1 MSRKTRAIEDIL
13 PLSPLQQGLLFHSV
27 YDEQSPDVYTV
38 QVDFELDGELDL
50 DVLRTAAET
59 LLRRHSVLRAGF
71 RQRKSGDWAQ
81 LIMREVPLSWR
92 VVESPERIE
101 DELAA
106 DRWQRFDLAKPPL
119 LRFTV
124 LKLADDHHH
133 FVVTSHHLLLD
144 GWSLPVLVRELLRLY
159 AEKGDDRSLP
169 SVRPYR
175 DYLSWLSEQ
184 DRPAAEEAWRTA
196 LSGLDKP
203 TLVAAD
209 AVAATPVDPHRIEHE
224 LSDETHAALVALA
237 RSSGATL
244 NTVVQSA
251 WAIVLGRIAGT
262 DDVVFGNVVSGRPP
276 ELAGIESMVGMF
288 INTLPVRVRLRPAET
303 FTALLARVQQEQ
315 SDLLAHQHIGLAD
328 IQRAAGLPTLFD
340 SSMVFQNYPVEGV
353 AEDELAFGDV
363 RVTKATSQDA
373 THYPLDLVAT
383 ARTGLRLRL
392 ETRPEVF
399 DAGQAARILARLV
412 RVLEAMAADPT
423 QLVGRVDALE
433 PTERAQLTSGDA
445 RREAPAALVP
455 ELLARQAAE
464 TPDAVAVVYEQ
475 TSLTYAQLNAR
486 ANRLARHLISLGC
499 GPEDRVA
506 LLLPRSADLVAAVFG
521 VLKSGAAYVPIDHD
535 YPADRIQFLIE
546 DSKPSVLVATSETI
560 VSTDVP
566 HVVLLDEAVL
576 PADDTDPVVALSES
590 NEAYVIY
597 TSGSTGRPK
606 GVVIEHRQLRN
617 LVFEHS
623 TGLIELVASKRETVR
638 PALTASLSFD
648 TSWDGLL
655 WLLSGHELHV
665 ISDQVRRDPEL
676 LVSYVESK
684 RIDFMDVTPS
694 LCRQLVNG
702 GLLAEGKHR
711 PAVLMLGGEALDQ
724 ALWNDLRACSATAS
738 YNYYGPTETTV
749 DALAYPVADGARP
762 LVGKPITNTRAYVL
776 DSALRPVP
784 HGVAGELYLAGD
796 GLARGYHD
804 RSGLTAERF
813 IADPFGRP
821 GTRMYRTGDLVRRG
835 QDGNIEFIGRV
846 DDQVKIRGFRI
857 ELGEITSA
865 LAQHAA
871 VAEAAVV
878 VRADRADD
886 PRLVGYFVPANG
898 SIDLAGLRK
907 HLAELLP
914 GHMVPSALV
923 PLDALPMT
931 TNGKLD
937 RKALPAPEGRL
948 VSGGRAPR
956 SPHEELL
963 CELFADVLDVARV
976 GIDDSFFALG
986 GHSLL
991 ATRLVSRIRSAL
1003 GIEVSIRQLFE
1014 TPTVAGLSAAL
1025 NAAGQGREAVTAV
1038 VPAPARLPLSY
1049 AQRGLWFL
1057 YQIEGPSPTYN
1068 MLGAL
1073 RLTGGLDEHAMR
1085 RALADVVARH
1095 ESLRTVFATDNDG
1108 PYQVVLEDVRPEMVV
1123 VETTEDA
1130 LPGELESAAAYCFD
1144 LVDEIPFRSWL
1155 YRLGPDE
1162 HVLLVLVHHI
1172 AADGWSM
1179 PILGRD
1185 LAAAYAQRFEGTP
1198 PEWADLPVR
1207 YADYTL
1213 WQQRVLGSEDDQ
1225 DSVISGQLAYWEQ
1238 ALAGL
1243 PGELDLPTD
1252 RPRPANPTYHGGTVH
1267 FDVPADLHR
1276 GLAGLARE
1284 SQASLF
1290 MVVQSAVSV
1299 LLSRLGAGDDIPLG
1313 TPVAGRTDEAVE
1325 GLVGFFLNTLV
1336 LRTDLSGDP
1345 SFRELVGRV
1354 RETDLA
1360 AYANQDVPFE
1370 RLVEL
1375 LNPERVL
1382 GRNPLFQVRLVFNDT
1397 DRDAMPDVMAGLPGL
1412 SVATEQAGLAAA
1424 KFDLLFRFSERFDED
1439 GGHAGLSCGLEF
1451 AEDLFDRST
1460 VETLAQ
1466 RLLSVFSGVVTDP
1479 ASAVSR
1485 VDVLVDGERERI
1497 LNEFNDTAWETRK
1510 ISLPELFAEQVLRTP
1525 SAVAVEC
1532 DGVELTYA
1540 ELDECANRLARYLI
1554 SRGVGAEKFVA
1565 VMMPRSID
1573 LVVSLL
1579 AVLKSGGAYVPVDPE
1594 YPADRIAFMVADAE
1608 PVLVLTSTEGAEEFD
1623 GSPLSDVEVSLGN
1636 PAYMI
1641 YTSGS
1646 TGQPKGVVVEHG
1658 SVGAYAVRA
1667 REVYPWAS
1675 GVSLVHSPVSFDL
1688 TVTALYSPLV
1698 SGGRVVLSSLEDASG
1713 PRPTFMKVTPSHL
1726 GLLDALPDD
1735 VSPSGAL
1742 VIGGEALRGDVLDR
1756 WRSRFPDVTVINAY
1770 GPTEATVNC
1779 AEFRVLPG
1787 DETPTGAV
1795 PIGRAFWNT
1804 RAYVLDS
1811 RLSPVPQGVAG
1822 ELYVSGVVLA
1832 RGYWHRAGLTSE
1844 RFVADP
1850 FGGPGARM
1858 YRTGDLARWNADGQL
1873 EFVGRADDQVK
1884 LRGFRIELGEIEA
1897 VLTRHNDVSQA
1908 AVVVREDQPGDQ
1920 RLVAYVVAPAGDV
1933 DGAGLREHTASALPE
1948 YMVPSAIVVL
1958 DELPLNPHGKL
1969 DRKALLR
1976 EEFIPAVEETEVV
1989 ARGPRSPHEE
1999 ILCALFAEVLGVA
2012 EVSID
2017 DGFFDLG
2024 GHSLLAIRLISKARS
2039 VLGVELP
2046 VRQLFETPTVAGLAA
2061 VVNAAGRA
2069 REGVKAVV
2077 PRPDRVPVS
2086 HAQRRLWFLNQFEN
2100 GGATYNIPAALR
2112 LTGDLDRVALRAAL
2126 NDVIARHESLRTI
2139 FAEDDNGP
2147 HQIILPLEHADL
2159 DVLVVPATE
2168 AELDDLVD
2176 QAARHEFDLAAE
2188 LPMRVTLFELAPD
2201 DHVLL
2206 LLMHHIATDGW
2217 SLAPLARD
2225 LATAYRARRAGRAPS
2240 WSALPV
2246 QYADYALWQ
2255 QRVLDSEADQIG
2267 YWQEALAGLPD
2278 ELPLPVDR
2286 PRTANPSF
2294 RGGVVRFD
2302 VPADLHR
2309 GLAGLARESQAS
2321 LFMVVQSA
2329 VSVLLSRL
2337 GAGDDVPLGTP
2348 VAGRTD
2354 EAVADLVG
2362 FFLNTLVLRTDLSG
2376 DPVFRELV
2384 GRVRETDLAAYAN
2397 QDVPFERLVEV
2408 LNPDRSLAR
2417 HPLFQVMIVF
2427 NNNDH
2432 QESVDVLDRLPGL
2445 TVGKAMADTHIAKFD
2460 LSFRFSELFDEDGG
2474 HAGLSCGL
2482 EFAEDLFDQS
2492 SVEVLVQRL
2501 LAVLEGV
2508 VADPGV
2514 RVSAVD
2520 VLVNG
2525 ERERILN
2532 EFNDTSRE
2540 VRTVSLPELF
2550 AEQVLRTPSAVA
2562 VECDGVEL
2570 TYAELDERAN
2580 RLARYLISRG
2590 VGAEKFVAVMMPRSI
2605 DLVVSLLA
2613 VLKSGGA
2620 YVPIDPGY
2628 PADRI
2633 AFMVADAEPVLVLT
2647 STEGAE
2653 EFDGSP
2659 LSDVEVSLGNPAY
2672 MIYTSGST
2680 GQPKGVVVEHGS
2692 VGAYVE
2698 RAREVYPWASG
2709 VSLVHSP
2716 VSFDLTVT
2724 ALYSPLVSGGRV
2736 VLSSLEDASG
2746 PRPTFMKVTPSH
2758 LALLDALPDDVSP
2771 SGALV
2776 IGGEAL
2782 RGDVLDRWRSRFPD
2796 VTVINAYG
2804 PTEAT
2809 VNCAEFRVLPGEE
2822 TPAGAVPI
2830 GRAFWNTRAYVLDA
2844 ALQPVPQ
2851 GVAGELY
2858 VSGVVL
2864 ARGYWRRAGLTSERF
2879 VADPFGGPGA
2889 RMYRTGDMA
2898 RWNADGQL
2906 EFVGRADDQVKLRG
2920 FRIELG
2926 EIEAVLAKHVS
2937 QAAVIVREDQ
2947 PGDQRLV
2954 AYVVGNDAGL
2964 PDRLA
2969 EALPEYMVPSAIV
2982 ALDELPLNPHGKLD
2996 RKALRRADY
3005 APAIDREAVARGPR
3019 GPHEEILC
3027 DLFAEVLGVPQ
3038 VGVDDGFFHLGGHSL
3053 LATRLISKVRAVLR
3067 VELPVRQLF
3076 DTPTVAG
3083 LAAVIDRAAGARE
3096 AVEAVVPRPGT
3107 IPLSPAQRR
3116 FWFLNQFERNGA
3128 VYNVPAA
3135 LRLLGDL
3142 DREALRAAL
3151 NDLVVRHESLRTL
3164 FSQDGPHQIILPA
3177 AEARLDVV
3185 EADVREA
3192 DLNDYLDTAA
3202 RQEFDL
3208 ARDLPIRAHLAKI
3221 SAEDHVLLVVVHHIA
3236 TDGWSMP
3243 LLAKDF
3249 TTAYQAR
3256 CAGQA
3261 PTWPDLLV
3269 QYADYTLWQQRVL
3282 GAEDDPDSLASKQL
3296 AYWTDA
3302 LAGLPG
3308 ELSLPTDRPRPRT
3321 ASYQG
3326 ETVFFDIPAGL
3337 QERLAKL
3344 AREAQVSLFMVVQ
3357 AAVATMLGRLGAG
3370 DDIPLGS
3377 PIAGRTDSSLE
3388 SVVGL
3393 FLNTLVLRT
3402 DLSGRPT
3409 VNELLT
3415 RVRETNL
3422 AAYANQDV
3430 PFERLVEVLNPQ
3442 RSLARHPLFQVM
3454 VQFNNAGQYGASETV
3469 HDLPG
3474 MTATLRSPDTGVA
3487 RFDLLFGFTERT
3499 VPDGSAA
3506 GLRGALEFATDLF
3519 DRTTADALVARL
3531 IRVLEA
3537 FADRPDQVIDDVNVL
3552 SADERE
3558 QVLHEWNDTA
3568 VVVPQAGVPELF
3580 ERQVASTPDAVAV
3593 ICGEITLT
3601 YAELNERADKLA
3613 GYLVSQGAG
3622 PERFVAVGLPR
3633 DERLVVALLAVLKAG
3648 AAYLPLDLEYPSDR
3662 IAHMIADASPVLA
3675 LATSDTSSLIPG
3687 ELPRVLLDGPV
3698 PEAVPVT
3705 VTRKADQAAYVI
3717 YTSGS
3722 TGRPKGVVV
3731 PMAPMVNFLDS
3742 MSRRFPLT
3750 TRDRMLAVT
3759 TVGFDIAVLELFLPL
3774 LRGAGVVLAS
3784 RETTRDPVALRA
3796 LIEQSGAT
3804 IMQATPSLW
3813 RSLAAEGV
3821 PSLRILVGGEALPAD
3836 LARELAADG
3845 RDVTN
3850 LYGPTETTVWS
3861 GATRISQDDAPIGEP
3876 IGNTRLYVLDAGL
3889 HPVPEGVPG
3898 ELYIAGAGL
3907 ARGYWQ
3913 RSGLT
3918 AERFVACPFG
3928 GPGERMYRTGD
3939 LVKLRA
3945 DGRIDYLSRVDNQ
3958 VKLRGF
3964 RIELGEIEAVL
3975 SGVDSVDQ
3983 AVVVVREDREQDKRL
3998 VAYTVG
4004 STPDALR
4011 AHAAAHLPEY
4021 MVPSAFVVLD
4031 ELPLTPNGKIDRRAL
4046 PAPEYTAAAGR
4057 APRTPQEEIL
4067 CELFAEV
4074 LGVTDVGIDDSFFA
4088 LGGHSLL
4095 ATKLVN
4101 RIRSALG
4108 AEISVRTLFE
4118 TSTVAGL
4125 APLMSGDGRRTA
4137 LVAGQRP
4144 ERLPLSFAQ
4153 RRQWF
4158 LQQLEG
4164 ANTAY
4169 NIPSAL
4175 RLTGDLD
4182 EDALR
4187 AALLDVAVRHE
4198 SLRTVFAEDDLG
4210 ARQVV
4215 LPEQA
4220 ARPAMTVVETTEPEL
4235 RTRMDE
4241 AAAYRFDLG
4250 AEPPLRAWVFR
4261 LSQTEHVLLVLTHH
4275 IASDGWSVP
4284 VLMRDLATAYAA
4296 RRGGQAPGWAPLPVQ
4311 YADYTLWQHEILG
4324 AEDDPASEFA
4334 RQIGYWKTTLDGL
4347 PAQLDLPADRPRP
4360 AAPSHRGGTVEFD
4373 VPAELHGALVA
4384 LARQHNA
4391 SVFMVVRA
4399 AVAALLNRLGA
4410 GEDIP
4415 LGTAIAGRSDD
4426 ALHDLV
4432 GFFVNTLVLRT
4443 DLAGNP
4449 SFSELVDRV
4458 READLAAYAN
4468 QDVPFERLVEV
4479 LSPARS
4485 MASHPLF
4492 QTMVT
4497 WHNTD
4502 RRAAVE
4508 AQRDLPGLAVSPY
4521 EVRNVSA
4528 KFDLAFSFTEG
4539 TGISAELGYSADLFD
4554 RATAEAFAQRLLRVL
4569 ETVAAD
4575 PDVLV
4580 SRISLVTEDERDLV
4594 LRAWNDTAQP
4604 VAGTTFTELFA
4615 RQAQATPDSVAVEC
4629 DGRTLTYA
4637 ELDTRSNQLAHYLVS
4652 NGVGPERFVA
4662 IVMNKSVD
4670 MVVALLGVLKS
4681 GAAYVPIDPAYPRDR
4696 IEFMFSDVAPVLV
4709 LTSRDAASALPESDH
4724 VFLQDVDLAAYPD
4737 AAISEACPANPAY
4750 VIYTSGSTGR
4760 PKGVVIEHRAL
4771 GAYLDRARE
4780 AYPWMSGTT
4789 WVHSPIS
4796 FDLTVTG
4803 LFSPLVSGGRARLVD
4818 LEGGAATGERPS
4830 FVKGTP
4836 SHLGLLDVLP
4846 DNASPSGALMLGGE
4860 LLIGDVLQ
4868 RWRDRNPDAVA
4879 FNVYGATE
4887 ATVNSV
4893 ENRILPGTPI
4903 PSGAVPV
4910 GTPFRNTR
4918 IYVLD
4923 ESLRPVPP
4931 GVPGDAYI
4939 ASTGLARGYW
4949 RRFGLTAERF
4959 VACPYGEPGERMY
4972 RTGDLLRWNKQGQLE
4987 FVGRADSQV
4996 KVRGF
5001 RIEPGEVESA
5011 LTRCDGVS
5019 RAVVV
5024 VREGRLVGYLLGDGV
5039 DPETVRATAAELLP
5053 GYMVPAAFVVLDEL
5067 PLTPNGKLD
5076 QRALPAPDFGAA
5088 TTATA
5093 PRDAVEELLAGL
5105 FAEVLGLEQVGVDDG
5120 FFDLGG
5126 DSIMSIQLVSRARR
5140 AGLTISPR
5148 DVFDRQTVAGLAAVA
5163 KASDAVTVEE
5173 PGAGI
5178 GEFPATP
5185 AIARFLESGAQVDQF
5200 NQSVVVRVPSGLGE
5214 DRLVA
5219 AVQKLVDHHDALRTH
5234 LNSVLSVSA
5243 PGTVD
5248 ARDLVSR
5255 VDAAGLDDEA
5265 LVPVMSE
5272 HAVTARLRLAP
5283 ADGKVIQFVW
5293 FDRGDL
5299 PGQLVVVAHHLVV
5312 DGVSWRVLLPDLA
5325 LAWQGEELAP
5335 VGTSVRR
5342 WAQRLTE
5349 LARRSSE
5356 LGLWTEILGDPEPV
5370 LGSRALDPSRDNAST
5385 ARHLT
5390 TTLPEDVTG
5399 DILTTVPSAFHAE
5412 INDVL
5417 LATFAVAF
5425 DEWRGGSVLIDLEG
5439 HGREEH
5445 LLDNVDLSRTVG
5457 WFTNLYPVRLDPGT
5471 GDIGDALKRIK
5482 EQLRA
5487 VPDKG
5492 MGYGLLRYLNPGT
5505 AARLRELP
5513 GAQVKFNYLGR
5524 VGNAESG
5531 DWAPGSGINGVGAG
5545 RDPRHPLSHA
5555 LEVNARTLGPE
5566 LVVSWTWPDEV
5577 LSADE
5582 VTRLNEIWFRALRSL
5597 TQSTAG
5603 GLTPS
5608 DVSLAELSQSEID
5621 LLESEWTD

>member
-1 MSRKTRAIEDIL
+1 MGVSRKTRAIEDIL

-38 QVDFELDGELDL
+38 QVDFELEGALDL
-50 DVLRTAAET
+50 EVLRAAAET

-81 LIMREVPLSWR
+81 LIMRDVPLSWR
-92 VVESPERIE
+92 VVENPQSIE

-106 DRWQRFDLAKPPL
+106 DRWRRFDLAKPPL
-119 LRFTV
+119 LRFTL
-124 LKLADDHHH
+124 LKLAEDHHH

-144 GWSLPVLVRELLRLY
+144 GWSLPILVRELLRLY

-175 DYLSWLSEQ
+175 DYLSWLSQ
-184 DRPAAEEAWRTA
+184 QNRPAAEEAWRSA

-203 TLVAAD
+203 TLVAPD
-209 AVAATPVDPHRIEHE
+209 AAATTPVDPHRIEHE

-237 RSSGATL
+237 RTSGTTL

-251 WAIVLGRIAGT
+251 WAIVLGRITGT

-288 INTLPVRVRLRPAET
+288 INTLPVRVRLRPAES
-303 FTALLARVQQEQ
+303 FTTLLARVQQEQ
-315 SDLLAHQHIGLAD
+315 ADLLAHQHIGLAD
-328 IQRAAGLPTLFD
+328 IQRVAGLPTLFD

-399 DAGQAARILARLV
+399 DADAAARILARLV

-423 QLVGRVDALE
+423 QLIGRVDALDSV
-433 PTERAQLTSGDA
+433 ERAELTAGEA
-445 RREAPAALVP
+445 FREAPAALVP
-455 ELLARQAAE
+455 ELLARQAALKPHA
-464 TPDAVAVVYEQ
+464 TAVVYEQ

-486 ANRLARHLISLGC
+486 ANRLAHHLISLGC

-535 YPADRIQFLIE
+535 YPTDRIRFLIE
-546 DSKPSVLVATSETI
+546 DSKPSVLVATRETV
-560 VSTDVP
+560 VSTDIP
-566 HVVLLDEAVL
+566 HVVLLDETDL

-606 GVVIEHRQLRN
+606 GVVVEHRQLRN

-623 TGLIELVASKRETVR
+623 TGLIDLVASKREIVR

-665 ISDQVRRDPEL
+665 VSDEVRRDPER
-676 LVSYVESK
+676 LVSYVES
-684 RIDFMDVTPS
+684 REIDFMDVTPS

-711 PAVLMLGGEALDQ
+711 PTVLMIGGEALDQ
-724 ALWNDLRACSATAS
+724 ALWNDLRACSATTS

-749 DALAYPVADGARP
+749 DALAYPVADGVRP
-762 LVGKPITNTRAYVL
+762 LVGRPIINTRAYVL

-813 IADPFGRP
+813 VGDPFGGP
-821 GTRMYRTGDLVRRG
+821 GTRMYRTGDLVRRDPG
-835 QDGNIEFIGRV
+835 GDIVFLGRV

-857 ELGEITSA
+857 ELGEISSA

-871 VAEAAVV
+871 VAQAAVV
-878 VRADRADD
+878 VREDRADD

-898 SIDLAGLRK
+898 SVDLTGLRK
-907 HLAELLP
+907 HLEESLP
-914 GHMVPSALV
+914 SHMVPSALV
-923 PLDALPMT
+923 ALDALPMT
-931 TNGKLD
+931 SNGKLD

-1025 NAAGQGREAVTAV
+1025 NAAGQGRESVTPV
-1038 VPAPARLPLSY
+1038 VPAPARVPLSY

-1073 RLTGGLDEHAMR
+1073 RLTGGLDEDAMR
-1085 RALADVVARH
+1085 RALTDVVARH
-1095 ESLRTVFATDNDG
+1095 ESLRTIFAEDNEG
-1108 PYQVVLEDVRPEMVV
+1108 PYQVVLDDVRPEMVV

-1130 LPGELESAAAYCFD
+1130 LPAELESAAAFCFD

-1155 YRLGPDE
+1155 YRLGSDE

-1185 LAAAYAQRFEGTP
+1185 LAMAYTRRFEGTP
-1198 PEWADLPVR
+1198 PEWTEQPVR

-1252 RPRPANPTYHGGTVH
+1252 RPRPANPTYHGGTVP

-1276 GLAGLARE
+1276 GLVGLVRE

-1290 MVVQSAVSV
+1290 MVVQSAVAV

-1313 TPVAGRTDEAVE
+1313 SPVAGRTDEAVE

-1370 RLVEL
+1370 RLVEV

-1397 DRDAMPDVMAGLPGL
+1397 DRDTMPDVLAGLPGL
-1412 SVATEQAGLAAA
+1412 SVTGEQVGLEAA

-1439 GGHAGLSCGLEF
+1439 GGYAGLSCGLEF

-1460 VETLAQ
+1460 AEVLTH
-1466 RLLSVFSGVVTDP
+1466 RLVSVLSGVVADP
-1479 ASAVSR
+1479 GTTVSS
-1485 VDVLVDGERERI
+1485 VDVLVAGERARI
-1497 LNEFNDTAWETRK
+1497 LNEFNDTARETRK
-1510 ISLPELFAEQVLRTP
+1510 ASLPELFAEQVLKTP

-1540 ELDECANRLARYLI
+1540 ELDERANRLARSLI
-1554 SRGVGAEKFVA
+1554 SRGVGPEKFVA

-1573 LVVSLL
+1573 LVVALL
-1579 AVLKSGGAYVPVDPE
+1579 AVLKSGGAYVPIDPE
-1594 YPADRIAFMVADAE
+1594 YPAERIALMLEDTQ
-1608 PVLVLTSTEGAEEFD
+1608 PVLVLTSAAGGDEFD
-1623 GSPLSDVEVSLGN
+1623 GSPLSDVEVSLRN

-1646 TGQPKGVVVEHG
+1646 TGRPKGVVVEHG
-1658 SVGAYAVRA
+1658 SVGAYLVRA

-1698 SGGRVVLSSLEDASG
+1698 SGGRVVLSSLEEAKG

-1742 VIGGEALRGDVLDR
+1742 VVGGEALRGDVLER

-1787 DETPTGAV
+1787 EETPTGAV

-1832 RGYWHRAGLTSE
+1832 RGYWNRAGLTSE

-1850 FGGPGARM
+1850 FSDAGARM

-1897 VLTRHNDVSQA
+1897 VLTGHVDVSQA
-1908 AVVVREDQPGDQ
+1908 AVIVREDQPGDQ
-1920 RLVAYVVAPAGDV
+1920 RLVAYVVASAGDV
-1933 DGAGLREHTASALPE
+1933 DGAGLRDHMAATLPE

-1958 DELPLNPHGKL
+1958 DALPLNPHGKL
-1969 DRKALLR
+1969 DRKALR
-1976 EEFIPAVEETEVV
+1976 HQEFLPAVEETEAV

-1999 ILCALFAEVLGVA
+1999 ILCGLFAEVLGVPK
-2012 EVSID
+2012 VGVD
-2017 DGFFDLG
+2017 DAFFDLG

-2061 VVNAAGRA
+2061 VVHAAGRA
-2069 REGVKAVV
+2069 REGVTAVV

-2086 HAQRRLWFLNQFEN
+2086 HAQRRLWFLNQFEV

-2112 LTGDLDRVALRAAL
+2112 LTGDLDRHALRAAI
-2126 NDVIARHESLRTI
+2126 NDVVARHESLRTI
-2139 FAEDDNGP
+2139 FAEDDHGP
-2147 HQIILPLEHADL
+2147 HQIILPLDRADV

-2168 AELDDLVD
+2168 AELDGLVD

-2188 LPMRVTLFELAPD
+2188 LPLRVTLFELAPD

-2240 WSALPV
+2240 WSPLPV

-2255 QRVLDSEADQIG
+2255 QRVQDSEAEQIA
-2267 YWQEALAGLPD
+2267 YWQQALAGLPD

-2286 PRTANPSF
+2286 PRRANPSY

-2302 VPADLHR
+2302 VPAELHR
-2309 GLAGLARESQAS
+2309 GLTGLARESQAS
-2321 LFMVVQSA
+2321 LFMVMQSA
-2329 VSVLLSRL
+2329 VAVLLSRL
-2337 GAGDDVPLGTP
+2337 GAGDDIPLGSP
-2348 VAGRTD
+2348 IAGRTD
-2354 EAVADLVG
+2354 EAVEDLVG

-2408 LNPDRSLAR
+2408 LNPERSLAR
-2417 HPLFQVMIVF
+2417 HPLFQAMIVF

-2460 LSFRFSELFDEDGG
+2460 LSFRFSEQFDADGG
-2474 HAGLSCGL
+2474 PAGLACGL
-2482 EFAEDLFDQS
+2482 EFAEDLFDES
-2492 SVEVLVQRL
+2492 TVEVMVQRL

-2508 VADPGV
+2508 VADPGA
-2514 RVSAVD
+2514 RVSAMD
-2520 VLVNG
+2520 VLVDG
-2525 ERERILN
+2525 ERDRILN
-2532 EFNDTSRE
+2532 QYNNTARE
-2540 VRTVSLPELF
+2540 TRKVSLPELF
-2550 AEQVLRTPSAVA
+2550 AEQVRRTPSAVA
-2562 VECDGVEL
+2562 VECGGVEL

-2580 RLARYLISRG
+2580 RLARFLVSRG
-2590 VGAEKFVAVMMPRSI
+2590 VGPEKFVAVMMPRSI
-2605 DLVVSLLA
+2605 DLVVALLA

-2620 YVPIDPGY
+2620 YVPIDPEY

-2633 AFMVADAEPVLVLT
+2633 AFMLEDSEPVLVLT

-2659 LSDVEVSLGNPAY
+2659 LSDVEIPLRSPAY
-2672 MIYTSGST
+2672 VNYTSGST
-2680 GQPKGVVVEHGS
+2680 GRPKGVVVEHGS
-2692 VGAYVE
+2692 VGAYVV

-2736 VLSSLEDASG
+2736 VLSSLEEAG
-2746 PRPTFMKVTPSH
+2746 GRRPTFMKVTPSH
-2758 LALLDALPDDVSP
+2758 LGLLDALADDVSP

-2776 IGGEAL
+2776 VGGEAL
-2782 RGDVLDRWRSRFPD
+2782 RGDVLERWRSRFPD

-2809 VNCAEFRVLPGEE
+2809 VNCAEFRVSPGEE

-2844 ALQPVPQ
+2844 ALEPVPQ
-2851 GVAGELY
+2851 GVPGELY

-2879 VADPFGGPGA
+2879 VADPFGEPGA

-2898 RWNADGQL
+2898 RWNANGQL

-2926 EIEAVLAKHVS
+2926 EIEAELAKYVS
-2937 QAAVIVREDQ
+2937 QAAVVVREDQ

-2954 AYVVGNDAGL
+2954 AYVVGKDAGL
-2964 PDRLA
+2964 RDRLA
-2969 EALPEYMVPSAIV
+2969 AALPEYMVPSAIV
-2982 ALDELPLNPHGKLD
+2982 VLDELPLNPHGKLD
-2996 RKALRRADY
+2996 RKALRRVEY
-3005 APAIDREAVARGPR
+3005 APAIDREAAGRAPHGPY
-3019 GPHEEILC
+3019 EQILC

-3038 VGVDDGFFHLGGHSL
+3038 VGVADGFFRLGGHSL
-3053 LATRLISKVRAVLR
+3053 LATRLVSKVRAVLR

-3096 AVEAVVPRPGT
+3096 AVKAVVPRPGT

-3135 LRLLGDL
+3135 LRLVGDL
-3142 DREALRAAL
+3142 DRDALRAAL
-3151 NDLVVRHESLRTL
+3151 NDLVSRHETLRTL
-3164 FSQDGPHQIILPA
+3164 FSADGPHQIILPA

-3185 EADVREA
+3185 EADVSEA
-3192 DLNDYLDTAA
+3192 ELKAYLDNAA
-3202 RQEFDL
+3202 RHEFDL

-3221 SAEDHVLLVVVHHIA
+3221 SADDHVLLVVVHHIA

-3249 TTAYQAR
+3249 TTAYRAR
-3256 CAGQA
+3256 CTGQA
-3261 PTWPDLLV
+3261 PVWPDLPV
-3269 QYADYTLWQQRVL
+3269 RYADYTMWQQRVL
-3282 GAEDDPDSLASKQL
+3282 GAEDDPDSVASKQL
-3296 AYWTDA
+3296 AYWTAA
-3302 LAGLPG
+3302 LAGLPD
-3308 ELSLPTDRPRPRT
+3308 ELSLPTDRPRPRA

-3326 ETVFFDIPAGL
+3326 GTVHFDIPADL
-3337 QERLAKL
+3337 QDRLAAL
-3344 AREAQVSLFMVVQ
+3344 AREAQVSLFMVIQ
-3357 AAVATMLGRLGAG
+3357 AAVATLLGRLGAG
-3370 DDIPLGS
+3370 QDIPLGS

-3409 VNELLT
+3409 VTELLS

-3454 VQFNNAGQYGASETV
+3454 VQLNNAGQYGAFETV

-3474 MTATLRSPDTGVA
+3474 MTATLQSPDTGVA

-3499 VPDGSAA
+3499 VPDGTPA
-3506 GLRGALEFATDLF
+3506 GLRGGLEFATDLF
-3519 DRTTADALVARL
+3519 DRATADALVTRL

-3537 FADRPDQVIDDVNVL
+3537 FADRPDQVIDDVDVL
-3552 SADERE
+3552 TRDERE
-3558 QVLHEWNDTA
+3558 LVLRGWNDTA
-3568 VVVPQAGVPELF
+3568 VAVPQASVPELF
-3580 ERQVASTPDAVAV
+3580 ERQAASTPDAVAV
-3593 ICGEITLT
+3593 ISGDVTLT
-3601 YAELNERADKLA
+3601 YAELNERADRLA
-3613 GYLVSQGAG
+3613 ACLASQGVG

-3648 AAYLPLDLEYPSDR
+3648 AAYLPLDLEYPADR

-3675 LATSDTSSLIPG
+3675 LATSETSHLIPG
-3687 ELPRVLLDGPV
+3687 DVPRVLLDGPI
-3698 PEAVPVT
+3698 PEVTPPAVRRRPG
-3705 VTRKADQAAYVI
+3705 QAAYVI

-3722 TGRPKGVVV
+3722 TGKPKGVVV
-3731 PMAPMVNFLDS
+3731 PMAPMVNFLDN

-3750 TRDRMLAVT
+3750 TEDRMLAVT

-3774 LRGAGVVLAS
+3774 LSGAGVVLAS
-3784 RETTRDPVALRA
+3784 RETSRDPVALRS

-3845 RDVTN
+3845 REVTN

-3861 GATRISQDDAPIGEP
+3861 AATRISQDDASIGEA
-3876 IGNTRLYVLDAGL
+3876 IGNTQLYVLDAGL
-3889 HPVPEGVPG
+3889 HPVPQGVPG
-3898 ELYIAGAGL
+3898 ELYIAGHGL

-3928 GPGERMYRTGD
+3928 APGERMYRTGD

-3945 DGRIDYLSRVDNQ
+3945 DGRIDYLGRVDNQ

-3975 SGVDSVDQ
+3975 SGVVPQ
-3983 AVVVVREDREQDKRL
+3983 AVVVVREDRPGDKRL
-3998 VAYTVG
+3998 VAYAAG
-4004 STPDALR
+4004 STPEELR
-4011 AHAAAHLPEY
+4011 AHAAASLPEY
-4021 MVPSAFVVLD
+4021 MVPSAFVILD
-4031 ELPLTPNGKIDRRAL
+4031 EFPLTPNGKIDRRAL
-4046 PAPEYTAAAGR
+4046 PAPEYTAVAGR
-4057 APRTPQEEIL
+4057 APRTPQEELL

-4074 LGVTDVGIDDSFFA
+4074 LGVTEVGIDDSFFA

-4101 RIRSALG
+4101 RIRSTLS

-4125 APLMSGDGRRTA
+4125 APLLSSTGRRTA

-4158 LQQLEG
+4158 LQQLED

-4182 EDALR
+4182 ENALR
-4187 AALLDVAVRHE
+4187 AALLDIAIRHE
-4198 SLRTVFAEDDLG
+4198 PLRTVFAEDDLG

-4220 ARPAMTVVETTEPEL
+4220 ARPAMAVVETTEAEL

-4261 LSQTEHVLLVLTHH
+4261 LSRTEHVLLVLTHH
-4275 IASDGWSVP
+4275 IASDGWSIP
-4284 VLMRDLATAYAA
+4284 LLMRDLSTAYAA
-4296 RRGGQAPGWAPLPVQ
+4296 RCAGEAPGWAPLPVQ
-4311 YADYTLWQHEILG
+4311 YADYTVWQQEILG
-4324 AEDDPASEFA
+4324 AEDDPSSEFA
-4334 RQIGYWKTTLDGL
+4334 RQIAYWKATLADL
-4347 PAQLDLPADRPRP
+4347 PAQLDLPTDRPRP

-4373 VPAELHGALVA
+4373 VRAEVHDALAA

-4399 AVAALLNRLGA
+4399 AVAVLLNRLGA
-4410 GEDIP
+4410 GQDIP

-4443 DLAGNP
+4443 DLTGNP
-4449 SFSELVDRV
+4449 SFGELVERV
-4458 READLAAYAN
+4458 READLSAYAN

-4485 MASHPLF
+4485 MAGHPLF

-4508 AQRDLPGLAVSPY
+4508 AQRELSGLSVRPY
-4521 EVRNVSA
+4521 EVRNESA
-4528 KFDLAFSFTEG
+4528 KFDLAFSFVESS
-4539 TGISAELGYSADLFD
+4539 GISGELGYSADLFD
-4554 RATAEAFAQRLLRVL
+4554 RATAESFAKRLLRLL
-4569 ETVAAD
+4569 EIVAAD

-4594 LRAWNDTAQP
+4594 LRTWNDTAEP
-4604 VAGTTFTELFA
+4604 VAERTFIDLFA
-4615 RQAQATPDSVAVEC
+4615 RQVKATPDSIAVEC

-4637 ELDTRSNQLAHYLVS
+4637 ELDSRSTQLAHYLAGW
-4652 NGVGPERFVA
+4652 GVGPERFVA
-4662 IVMNKSVD
+4662 IMLNKSVD
-4670 MVVALLGVLKS
+4670 LVVALLGVLKA
-4681 GAAYVPIDPAYPRDR
+4681 GGAYVPIDPAYPRDR
-4696 IEFMFSDVAPVLV
+4696 VKFMFSDVSPVLV
-4709 LTSRDAASALPESDH
+4709 LTSRDAASALPQSGH
-4724 VFLQDVDLAAYPD
+4724 VFLEDIDLDSYPD
-4737 AAISEACPANPAY
+4737 AAITGPNPANPAY

-4949 RRFGLTAERF
+4949 QRFGLTAERF

-4972 RTGDLLRWNKQGQLE
+4972 RTGDLLRWNKDGQLE

-5001 RIEPGEVESA
+5001 RIELGEIEST
-5011 LTRCDGVS
+5011 LMRCDGVS
-5019 RAVVV
+5019 RAVVL
-5024 VREGRLVGYLLGDGV
+5024 VRDGRLVGYLVGDGV
-5039 DPETVRATAAELLP
+5039 DAETVRVRAAELLP

-5076 QRALPAPDFGAA
+5076 QKALPAPDFGAQA
-5088 TTATA
+5088 TSTA
-5093 PRDAVEELLAGL
+5093 PRDAVEETLAGL
-5105 FAEVLGLEQVGVDDG
+5105 FAEVLGLGQVGVEDG

-5163 KASDAVTVEE
+5163 RTADTVSAEE

-5185 AIARFLESGAQVDQF
+5185 AIARFLESGAPVEQF
-5200 NQSVVVRVPSGLGE
+5200 NQTLVVRVPSGLGE

-5219 AVQKLVDHHDALRTH
+5219 AVQKLIDHHDALRTH
-5234 LNSVLSVSA
+5234 LGSVLSVPE

-5255 VDAAGLDDEA
+5255 VDASGLDEAA

-5272 HAVTARLRLAP
+5272 HAVAARLRLAP
-5283 ADGKVIQFVW
+5283 ASGKVIQLVW
-5293 FDRGDL
+5293 FDRGGL

-5342 WAQRLTE
+5342 WAQRLAE

-5356 LGLWTEILGDPEPV
+5356 LGLWTEILGAAEPV
-5370 LGSRALDPSRDNAST
+5370 LGTRALDPARDNDST

-5390 TTLPEDVTG
+5390 TTLPEDVTA
-5399 DILTTVPSAFHAE
+5399 DILTTVPAEFHAE

-5445 LLDNVDLSRTVG
+5445 ILDNVDLSRTVG
-5457 WFTNLYPVRLDPGT
+5457 WFTNLYPVRLDPGS
-5471 GDIGDALKRIK
+5471 GDVGDALKRVK

-5487 VPDKG
+5487 IPDKG
-5492 MGYGLLRYLNPGT
+5492 MGYGLLRYLNPDT
-5505 AARLRELP
+5505 AERLRQLP
-5513 GAQVKFNYLGR
+5513 GAQIKFNYLGR
-5524 VGNAESG
+5524 IGATEAG

-5555 LEVNARTLGPE
+5555 LEVNARTLGSE
-5566 LVVSWTWPDEV
+5566 LVVSWTWPDEL

-5582 VTRLNEIWFRALRSL
+5582 ITRLNEIWFRTLRAL
-5597 TQSTAG
+5597 TQSAAG
-5603 GLTPS
+5603 GFTPS